1 MANPRARSAN
11 KNVVTLATIVAAGT
25 TGMFTSPAVHEPLVA
40 AGHVEVNPTM
50 KNEAGEFATRA
61 TPAGISAVGGEAAAG
76 ATNDAANAAA
86 AAPKVKAA
94 FDIEDGVDLP
104 ESVSRAGGRTEM
116 YPFEALGAPVT
127 DGDKV
132 KMQSFFVPGKE
143 PKSLASTVSGARA
156 RYARVIEGQTRT
168 ARGGKTVPMT
178 ETVRDFAVKA
188 DTKNGVAG
196 SRVWRIK

>member
-1 MANPRARSAN
+1 MATSRARSAN
-11 KNVVTLATIVAAGT
+11 KNLVTLATIVAAGAS
-25 TGMFTSPAVHEPLVA
+25 GMFTSKEVHEPLVT
-40 AGHVEVNPTM
+40 AGHVEVNPEM
-50 KNEAGEFATRA
+50 KNDAGELATRA
-61 TPAGISAVGGEAAAG
+61 TAAGIAAVQGAPAGDTGATAG
-76 ATNDAANAAA
+76 AS
-86 AAPKVKAA
+86 APAEKPK

-104 ESVSRAGGRTEM
+104 ESVARAGGRTEM
-116 YPFEALGAPVT
+116 YPFETLAAPVT
-127 DGDKV
+127 GTDGRV

-178 ETVRDFAVKA
+178 EVVRDFAVKA